1 MCCVFLKW
9 SKAAT
14 QSFLALWLAQHHPY
28 TYIYANPMVNC
39 CISPDRKYCALD
51 LWNHGWDT
59 LEICDALC
67 VSRASLYHWEA
78 IFWEH
83 GNVIRPP
90 SPLIGRTRIIAQAT
104 LTAIHTL
111 YKRESDLYLNELV
124 TFLAIEHSIIVS
136 TSTLSQNLLE
146 AGLTH
151 KILHKLASECDE
163 IL

>member
-1 MCCVFLKW
+1 MCRIFLKW

-51 LWNHGWDT
+51 LWNRGWDT
-59 LEICDALC
+59 LKICDALC
-67 VSRASLYHWEA
+67 VSRASLYRWEA
-78 IFWEH
+78 TFQEH
-83 GNVIRPP
+83 GNVIQPP
-90 SPLIGRTRIIAQAT
+90 SPLIGRTRIIARAT

-111 YKRESDLYLNELV
+111 YKQESDLYLNKLV
-124 TFLAIEHSIIVS
+124 TFLAIEHGIIVS

-146 AGLTH
+146 AGLTR